1 VSEEDAIGSDEESPK
16 DTEGIGAA
24 EGPVSV
30 ATVLTGDPVSG
41 MLGEDVRFRARQPVP
56 RVGSKPVSSRRNAVA

>member
-1 VSEEDAIGSDEESPK
+1 MSEEDAIRSDEESPK

-41 MLGEDVRFRARQPVP
+41 MLGEDVRFRAMQSVP
-56 RVGSKPVSSRRNAVA
+56 R